1 MAPRDDDE
9 SVQRAYPE
17 AASQAGVMNLALLG
31 PARRV
36 AAAGGA
42 IVLLVVLAVGLTVW
56 RYGVADSTYR
66 HALAQSQGIGS
77 SYYATD
83 NLLDASAIVT
93 TLALPNGKGSGELA
107 ALTRLQGQ
115 FNANITRVGAA
126 APDPATDAEIG
137 RVAAAS
143 QALFREA
150 ETRVYP
156 LAGTPAV
163 VDAVTAYRAL
173 LDRLEISVD
182 ALVATETSQAA
193 AAQASAASD
202 ASSAR
207 TIALITAAI
216 AIVVALMLV
225 LYVGRLISR
234 LFDRVRTT
242 AGSLTAASWSLRAAA
257 TKAAAA
263 TSQQSAA
270 IAEAAATVEQLS
282 ATAGVIASNAKA
294 GTTAVEQTGDTMR
307 SMQEQVQ
314 AISERSLSLGERS
327 QKISEV
333 VKIISEIA
341 EQTNLLALNAAI
353 EAARAGDN
361 GRGFA
366 VVATEVRKL
375 AERSLRS
382 ADSIGEIVAAVQN
395 ETNATIMATE
405 KGAKQALEVGELMR
419 STADVLDESVRAT
432 DQQKE
437 AASQVS
443 SAMVEIRTAAQQ
455 LAAEE
460 RERAATAA
468 GIDDLV
474 GELELLLEDRGLGKG
489 DHNGHAANGDG

>member
-1 MAPRDDDE
+1 
-9 SVQRAYPE
+9 
-17 AASQAGVMNLALLG
+17 MNIVVPG

-42 IVLLVVLAVGLTVW
+42 IVLLIVLAVGLAVW
-56 RYGVADSTYR
+56 RYGVADGKYR
-66 HALAQSQGIGS
+66 QALVQSQRLS
-77 SYYATD
+77 SSHYATD
-83 NLLDASAIVT
+83 NLLDAGAIVDA
-93 TLALPNGKGSGELA
+93 LALANGNGGGELA

-115 FNANITRVGAA
+115 FDANIRRSGAA

-137 RVAAAS
+137 RALAAG

-163 VDAVTAYRAL
+163 VDAVTAYKGL
-173 LDRLEISVD
+173 LNQLEIPLD
-182 ALVATETSQAA
+182 ALVATETSQVA
-193 AAQASAASD
+193 AAQVSAASV

-207 TIALITAAI
+207 TIALVTAAI
-216 AIVVALMLV
+216 AIAAALMLV
-225 LYVGRLISR
+225 LYVGRLIGR
-234 LFDRVRTT
+234 VFDRVRTT
-242 AGSLTAASWSLRAAA
+242 AGSLTAASWSLRMAA

-270 IAEAAATVEQLS
+270 ITQAAATVEELS

-333 VKIISEIA
+333 VKIISDIA

-405 KGAKQALEVGELMR
+405 KGAAQALEVGELMR

-432 DQQKE
+432 DQQQE

-460 RERAATAA
+460 RDRATTAT
-468 GIDDLV
+468 GIDELV
-474 GELELLLEDRGLGKG
+474 GELELLLEGHGLG
-489 DHNGHAANGDG
+489 NGGHGANGDAPGAGP